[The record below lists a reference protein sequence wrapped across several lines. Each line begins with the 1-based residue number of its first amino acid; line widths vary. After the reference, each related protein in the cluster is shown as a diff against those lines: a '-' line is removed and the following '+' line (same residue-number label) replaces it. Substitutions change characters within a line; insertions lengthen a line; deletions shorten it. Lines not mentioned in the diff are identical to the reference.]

1 MCENS
6 RRRSGGAAAA
16 AAAADL
22 RHVNILPPLRSV
34 MRIQCSGES
43 SRLAEAR
50 RRRRRRRSRKK
61 SNPARVHKV
70 ISSSGIKQTKQSYTS
85 CNLSDCLHARTFL
98 STPPNPT
105 HTLPN
110 VCECDRAASEH
121 SVESN
126 IRKTFSMRTIQLL
139 LCCEIILDF
148 IIPAPSLCL
157 LD

>member
-98 STPPNPT
+98 STPPTPHT
-105 HTLPN
+105 HSPMFVSVTGRPQSTRWSQTLERPS
-110 VCECDRAASEH
+110 VCEQ
-121 SVESN
+121 
-126 IRKTFSMRTIQLL
+126 FS
-139 LCCEIILDF
+139 CSCAVKSFWIL
-148 IIPAPSLCL
+148 
-157 LD
+157 